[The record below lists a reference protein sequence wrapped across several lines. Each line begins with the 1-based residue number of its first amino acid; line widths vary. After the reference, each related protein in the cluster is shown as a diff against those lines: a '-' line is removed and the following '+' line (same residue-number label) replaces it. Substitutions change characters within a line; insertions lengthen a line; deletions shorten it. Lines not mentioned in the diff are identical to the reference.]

1 MEEQVPRYRICSERN
16 VAAAFERFHSR
27 PRWIRP
33 ASTAYCGALDALARL
48 RAYFARKALISS
60 MRN

>member
-1 MEEQVPRYRICSERN
+1 MEQAPRYRICAERN

-27 PRWIRP
+27 PGWMRP
-33 ASTAYCGALDALARL
+33 ASAAYCGAVDVLARV

-60 MRN
+60 TRS